1 MSFVVVEGPN
11 GSGKTTLIKNLAKC
25 GIKTLS
31 SPNGTP
37 LATMLRPAC
46 RGTEPWTKIDKQIQ
60 FLLFSAARLDE
71 YINLVKPS
79 KELIVADRWHTSTF
93 VYQCCLEGFSVDFL
107 EYTIAPDEKI
117 DLCILLDGDDDVLIQ
132 RVNAERQ
139 KNATHGNCTWTQNN
153 DTMKE
158 LIKLYRTMLP
168 NYLERRK
175 IPKVCIDTTY
185 QTADQ
190 ILEIVKTLLPKD

>member
-11 GSGKTTLIKNLAKC
+11 GAGKTTLIKNLAKS

-37 LATMLRPAC
+37 LASMLRPAC
-46 RGTEPWTKIDKQIQ
+46 RGTDPWTKIDKQVQ

-93 VYQCCLEGFSVDFL
+93 VYQCCLEGFSTEFL

-117 DLCILLDGDDDVLIQ
+117 DLCILLDGNDDVLIE
-132 RVNAERQ
+132 RVRAERE
-139 KNATHGNCTWTQNN
+139 KNSTHGVCTWTQNT

-158 LIKLYRTMLP
+158 LINLYRTKLP
-168 NYLERRK
+168 TFLERRK
-175 IPKVCIDTTY
+175 IPYVSVDTTH
-185 QTADQ
+185 QNADQ
-190 ILEIVKTLLPKD
+190 ILAIVKTLLPKD

>member
-11 GSGKTTLIKNLAKC
+11 GAGKTTLIKNLAKA

-37 LATMLRPAC
+37 LASMLRPAC
-46 RGTEPWTKIDKQIQ
+46 RGTDPWTKIDKQVQ

-93 VYQCCLEGFSVDFL
+93 VYQCCLEGFSTEFL

-117 DLCILLDGDDDVLIQ
+117 DLCILLDGNDDVLIE
-132 RVNAERQ
+132 RVRVERE
-139 KNATHGNCTWTQNN
+139 KNSTHGVCTWTQNT

-158 LIKLYRTMLP
+158 LINLYRTKLP
-168 NYLERRK
+168 EFLNRRN
-175 IPKVCIDTTY
+175 ITHVSIDTTY
-185 QTADQ
+185 QNAEQ
-190 ILEIVKTLLPKD
+190 IFETVKILLPKG